1 MLRLRNTVIIL
12 LGINFTE
19 MYFLAY
25 SNYMC
30 HKSIIFKVFFISL
43 LLYECLRASLVGKE
57 STCIAGALGSIPASG
72 RSPGEGKWPP
82 TLVFLPGKSHGHR
95 SLVCYSLWCRGLDMI
110 E

>member
-43 LLYECLRASLVGKE
+43 LLYECLRASLVAQLVKNPP
-57 STCIAGALGSIPASG
+57 ALQEPWVLSLLREDPLEKGN
-72 RSPGEGKWPP
+72 
-82 TLVFLPGKSHGHR
+82 GHP
-95 SLVCYSLWCRGLDMI
+95 L
-110 E
+110 